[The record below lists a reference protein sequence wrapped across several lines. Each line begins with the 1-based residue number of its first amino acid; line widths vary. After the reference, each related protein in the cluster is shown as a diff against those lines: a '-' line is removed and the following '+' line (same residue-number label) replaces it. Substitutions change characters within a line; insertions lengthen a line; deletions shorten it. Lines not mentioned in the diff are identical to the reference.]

1 LTDSHILGDY
11 ASTINIALE
20 AAGQQTDSDTV
31 NRALFACL
39 NDGKIF
45 YTQLCGGNCYNETF
59 GTKKNDHC

>member
-20 AAGQQTDSDTV
+20 AAGQQTDSDTI

-39 NDGKIF
+39 NDGEIVS
-45 YTQLCGGNCYNETF
+45 TQLCGGNCYNEAF